1 MNAINRTFIAASLAL
16 ALGAMAAGLPSAAVA
31 GEGADLFDD
40 CKVCHIVK
48 LNELKRKKGPTLI
61 EAEDA
66 TRAPT
71 GEQNE
76 ASTKAMCMS
85 CHDGFVADSRAMW
98 KKGHMGHRV
107 GMAPSAKIQP
117 AMYDDEPV
125 FPLNDDGVVYCGSCH
140 SGHAGEGEAENAP
153 IFLRANPADGN
164 ICQGCHADKGSI
176 VGSPHVRRAGKKP
189 DYQKGGTCSKCHVP
203 HMAEGPAL
211 FARTP
216 GPANVPISTTCRSC
230 HEGDPEPGEHPAT
243 VVAWSQDVRQGYR
256 PDSSTE
262 MPVFDAEGKHART
275 GVIGCPTCHDPHVHR
290 AEGRP
295 EHLEGKYLR
304 LATPE
309 HLLCADCHGEQ
320 SIVKYMFFHSPVS
333 R

>member
-1 MNAINRTFIAASLAL
+1 
-16 ALGAMAAGLPSAAVA
+16 
-31 GEGADLFDD
+31 LFDD
-40 CKVCHIVK
+40 CKICHIVK

-61 EAEDA
+61 EKEDA

-76 ASTKAMCMS
+76 ASTPAMCLS
-85 CHDGFVADSRAMW
+85 CHDGFVADSRALW
-98 KKGHMGHRV
+98 KKGHLGHRV
-107 GMAPSAKIQP
+107 GMAPSEKIQP

-125 FPLNDDGVVYCGSCH
+125 FPMNDDGLVYCGSCH

-164 ICQGCHADKGSI
+164 ICQGCHAEKASI

-203 HMAEGPAL
+203 HMATAPAL
-211 FARTP
+211 FARAP
-216 GPANVPISTTCRSC
+216 GEGNVPINTTCRSC
-230 HEGDPEPGEHPAT
+230 HKDEPNPADHPAQ
-243 VVAWSQDVRQGYR
+243 VVAWSQAVRQGFR

-262 MPVFDAEGKHART
+262 MPVFDREDKHGRT
-275 GVIGCPTCHDPHVHR
+275 GYIGCPTCHDPHVNR

-295 EHLEGKYLR
+295 EYLEGKYLR
-304 LATPE
+304 LAQPE
-309 HLLCADCHGEQ
+309 HLLCADCHGDQ
-320 SIVKYMFFHSPVS
+320 SIVKYKFFHSPVS